1 MVKNLRNYAENET
14 QLIKDYVEIRN
25 AKMYYEVSGNPAG
38 DWLIMLH
45 GFSASTKSWKKQL
58 DEFNKHFR
66 ILNFDLIGHGNSDP
80 LDCER
85 YNSALVANHLRILM
99 DELGIQKAH
108 ICGISL
114 GTTVQQYFSQ
124 MFPERILSLI
134 YTSPVGTPNLLSKFC
149 QTVAGK
155 TFLKLCS
162 KNTFIK
168 IFANLMLPGD
178 ANMKSRKYFIQEGV
192 KLDEKEF
199 RKWTKVATQ
208 GDHSLH
214 LTKSDIPTLI
224 VAGGK
229 DITYFNDA
237 VKLQD
242 KYTNCEFK
250 VIKNAGHVL
259 IYQEPYYFNEL
270 VIDYINRYYAARTT
284 ESEQI
289 TIAA

>member
-1 MVKNLRNYAENET
+1 MVKMLRNYAENET
-14 QLIKDYVEIRN
+14 PIVKDYVEIRN
-25 AKMYYEVSGNPAG
+25 AKMYYEISGNPNG
-38 DWLIMLH
+38 DWLVMLH

-58 DEFNKHFR
+58 EEFNKHFR
-66 ILNFDLIGHGNSDP
+66 VLNFDLIGHGNSDA

-99 DELGIQKAH
+99 DELGIKKAH

-134 YTSPVGTPNLLSKFC
+134 YTSPVGTPNLLSKFF
-149 QTVAGK
+149 QTLAGK
-155 TFLKLCS
+155 GFLKLCG
-162 KNTFIK
+162 KNNFIR
-168 IFANLMLPGD
+168 IFAHLCLPGE
-178 ANMKSRKYFIQEGV
+178 ANKKSRKYFIQEGI
-192 KLDEKEF
+192 KLDDKEYD
-199 RKWTKVATQ
+199 KWVRVAIQ

-229 DITYFNDA
+229 DITYYNDA

-270 VIDYINRYYAARTT
+270 VIDYITRFYASRTA
-284 ESEQI
+284 ESEQ
-289 TIAA
+289 TKIAA